1 MRIIFLF
8 CVLFSSLVFSQDKP
22 SSPPVGFVLV
32 EGGSFMMG
40 SEEGESSEQ
49 PVHKV
54 TLSPF
59 YIGKYEVTQGE
70 FESLMKGEDYS
81 YSKRGP
87 NYPVH
92 HIDITSILAYCNK
105 RSINEGRT
113 PCYTIDGKTDL
124 EAADGW
130 TSGLPVCDF
139 KANGYRLPTEAEWEY
154 AARGG
159 NQSKG
164 YKWSGSNSADEVCW
178 YKDNSD
184 EKIQPVGTKKPNE
197 LGIFDMS
204 GNVEETVWDR
214 YDDEFYENSPES
226 NPVTTEEY
234 QQVVRGGSV
243 LLGTGNAAVYSR
255 GIDETT
261 EYIQIIGFRL
271 VVSK

>member
-1 MRIIFLF
+1 MRFL
-8 CVLFSSLVFSQDKP
+8 LFLSLLFVPFIYSQDQPKT
-22 SSPPVGFVLV
+22 PPEGFVLV

-40 SEEGESSEQ
+40 SEDGQSSEK

-54 TLSPF
+54 TLSGF
-59 YIGKYEVTQGE
+59 YIGKHEVTQGE
-70 FESLMKGEDYS
+70 FESLMNGEDFS

-92 HIDITSILAYCNK
+92 HIDYYSILAYCNK
-105 RSINEGRT
+105 LSKKEGRT
-113 PCYTIDGKTDL
+113 PCYSIDGKTDIE
-124 EAADGW
+124 EANGW

-159 NQSKG
+159 KLSKG
-164 YKWSGSNSADEVCW
+164 YTWSGSDNAEDVCW
-178 YKDNSD
+178 HKDNSD
-184 EKIQPVGTKKPNE
+184 EKVQPVGTKSPNE

-226 NPVTTEEY
+226 NPVTTEEF
-234 QQVVRGGSV
+234 QQVVRGGSSIM
-243 LLGTGNAAVYSR
+243 GTGDCTVYRR

-271 VVSK
+271 VVSQ